1 MELYRMSK
9 VENIGTEK
17 TIAEVGDRLRFT
29 LEGGEEVEA
38 IAVRREE
45 NGMLFIFTDC
55 LRDEYRLH
63 EPGKYPG
70 WEDCELRRKLNGEI
84 LERFPED
91 VLQLLMPFSNG
102 DLLRIPTEKEI
113 FGENEYGKKEPE
125 NVEQF
130 EIMKDR
136 RNRIAF
142 QGFGTGDWEW
152 YWLQNRGVSSATW
165 AAIVDWNG
173 DAYWWSASDVDGV
186 RPLFIAD
193 L

>member
-17 TIAEVGDRLRFT
+17 TMAKVGDRLRFT
-29 LEGGEEVEA
+29 LEDGEEAEA
-38 IAVRREE
+38 IAIRREE

-55 LRDEYRLH
+55 LRDEFRLH

-70 WEDCELRRKLNGEI
+70 WEDCELRQKLNSEI

-91 VLQLLMPFSNG
+91 VRQLLMPFSNG

-113 FGENEYGKKEPE
+113 FGENKYGKKEPE
-125 NVEQF
+125 NVGQF
-130 EIMKDR
+130 EIIKDR

-152 YWLQNRGVSSATW
+152 YWLQNRGVCSATG
-165 AAIVDWNG
+165 AAVVGGNGYAYGWN
-173 DAYWWSASDVDGV
+173 ASYVYGV

>member
-152 YWLQNRGVSSATW
+152 YWLQNRGVYSATW
-165 AAIVDWNG
+165 R
-173 DAYWWSASDVDGV
+173 YASYVYGV

>member
-9 VENIGTEK
+9 VKNVGTER
-17 TIAEVGDRLRFT
+17 TMADVGDRMHFT
-29 LEGGEEVEA
+29 LDGGEEAEA
-38 IAVRREE
+38 IAIERKE

-55 LRDEYRLH
+55 LKDEFRLH
-63 EPGKYPG
+63 KPGKYPG
-70 WEDCELRRKLNGEI
+70 WEDCELREKLNGEI

-91 VLQLLMPFSNG
+91 VLRLLMPFGNG

-113 FGENEYGKKEPE
+113 FGENKYGEEESEDVK
-125 NVEQF
+125 QF
-130 EIMKDR
+130 EIMKDQ

-142 QGFGTGDWEW
+142 QGFRTGAWEW
-152 YWLQNRGVSSATW
+152 YWLQNRGVYSATG
-165 AAIVDWNG
+165 AALVYGSG
-173 DAYWWSASDVDGV
+173 DATGRYASYVLGV

>member
-9 VENIGTEK
+9 VMNVGTK
-17 TIAEVGDRLRFT
+17 KMTALVGDRMRFT
-29 LEGGEEVEA
+29 LDGGEEAEVIA
-38 IAVRREE
+38 IERKE

-55 LRDEYRLH
+55 LKDEFRLH
-63 EPGKYPG
+63 KPGKYPG
-70 WEDCELRRKLNGEI
+70 WEGCELRQKINSEI
-84 LERFPED
+84 LNRFPED
-91 VLQLLMPFSNG
+91 VKSLLVPFGNG

-113 FGENEYGKKEPE
+113 FGENEYGEKESE
-125 NVEQF
+125 DVKQF

-142 QGFGTGDWEW
+142 QGFGTSAWEW
-152 YWLQNRGVSSATW
+152 YWLQNRGVLSATR
-165 AAIVDWNG
+165 AAIVDG
-173 DAYWWSASDVDGV
+173 TGSAGWGNASFVIGV

>member
-9 VENIGTEK
+9 VKNVGTER
-17 TIAEVGDRLRFT
+17 TMAEVGDRMHFT
-29 LEGGEEVEA
+29 LDGGEEAEA
-38 IAVRREE
+38 IAIERKE

-55 LRDEYRLH
+55 LKDEFRLH
-63 EPGKYPG
+63 KPGKYTG
-70 WEDCELRRKLNGEI
+70 WEDCELREKLNGEI

-91 VLQLLMPFSNG
+91 VLRLLMPFGNG

-113 FGENEYGKKEPE
+113 FGENEYGEKESKD
-125 NVEQF
+125 VKQF

-142 QGFGTGDWEW
+142 QGFRTGAWEW
-152 YWLQNRGVSSATW
+152 YWLQNRGVDSATW
-165 AAIVDWNG
+165 AAHVNWNG
-173 DAYWWSASDVDGV
+173 GAYRWNASYVLGV

>member
-9 VENIGTEK
+9 VKNVGTER
-17 TIAEVGDRLRFT
+17 TMAEVGDRMHFT
-29 LEGGEEVEA
+29 LDGGEEAEA
-38 IAVRREE
+38 IAIERKE

-55 LRDEYRLH
+55 LKDEFRLH
-63 EPGKYPG
+63 KPGKYTG
-70 WEDCELRRKLNGEI
+70 WEDCELREKLNGEI

-91 VLQLLMPFSNG
+91 VLRLLMPFGNG

-113 FGENEYGKKEPE
+113 FGENEYGEKESKD
-125 NVEQF
+125 VKQF

-142 QGFGTGDWEW
+142 QGFRTGAWEW
-152 YWLQNRGVSSATW
+152 YWLQNRGVHSAAW
-165 AAIVDWNG
+165 AALVAGNG
-173 DAYWWSASDVDGV
+173 GANWGNASDVLGV